1 MNSELDRI
9 FEQGLSDLT
18 RTPKTPLSD
27 EQIATAAKA
36 SRIGVVL
43 WLRMHVK
50 EILLCAISLVV
61 GIGCTLLVLHFTGVQ
76 RVAPEPAETVAA
88 VVCDTAMVADDAAAL
103 SDGPAT
109 TVVETQCIASLQID
123 QPVATSAKPNAKP
136 AVTAVETRHVT
147 SLQPQRPSVQAQA
160 ANPQTDAP
168 DVVRPTSDV
177 SQPEPVVIKR
187 TIVQRDT
194 VRVRES
200 VIVKDTVFVE

>member
-36 SRIGVVL
+36 SKIGVVL

-50 EILLCAISLVV
+50 EILLCAISLTV
-61 GIGCTLLVLHFTGVQ
+61 GVGGTLLVLHLAGNQKSVS
-76 RVAPEPAETVAA
+76 EPAEPVAA
-88 VVCDTAMVADDAAAL
+88 VVCDTAMVADDTGVF

-109 TVVETQCIASLQID
+109 TVVETECIASLQTD
-123 QPVATSAKPNAKP
+123 QPVATSATPKAKP
-136 AVTAVETRHVT
+136 AVTAVETRHGT

-177 SQPEPVVIKR
+177 SQPEPVVIKK

>member
-88 VVCDTAMVADDAAAL
+88 VVCDTTMGADD
-103 SDGPAT
+103 T
-109 TVVETQCIASLQID
+109 TLPPVEPT
-123 QPVATSAKPNAKP
+123 TSI
-136 AVTAVETRHVT
+136 VETRHGT
-147 SLQPQRPSVQAQA
+147 SLQPMSSSVQPQS

-168 DVVRPTSDV
+168 NVTRHTSHVTNPFPNVIRPTSDV

>member
-27 EQIATAAKA
+27 DQIATAAKA

-88 VVCDTAMVADDAAAL
+88 VVCDTAMVADD
-103 SDGPAT
+103 T
-109 TVVETQCIASLQID
+109 TLPPVEPT
-123 QPVATSAKPNAKP
+123 TSI
-136 AVTAVETRHVT
+136 VETRHGT
-147 SLQPQRPSVQAQA
+147 SLQPMSSSVQPQS

-168 DVVRPTSDV
+168 NVTRHTSHVTNPFPNVIRPTSDV

>member
-76 RVAPEPAETVAA
+76 RVAPEPEETVAA
-88 VVCDTAMVADDAAAL
+88 VVCDTAMVADD
-103 SDGPAT
+103 T
-109 TVVETQCIASLQID
+109 TLPPVEPT
-123 QPVATSAKPNAKP
+123 TSI
-136 AVTAVETRHVT
+136 VETRHGA
-147 SLQPQRPSVQAQA
+147 SLQPMSSSVQPQS

-168 DVVRPTSDV
+168 NVTRHKSLSKRHTSHVRCLTTRARRHQENHRPARHCACAGIGDS
-177 SQPEPVVIKR
+177 EGHR
-187 TIVQRDT
+187 
-194 VRVRES
+194 
-200 VIVKDTVFVE
+200 FC

>member
-61 GIGCTLLVLHFTGVQ
+61 GVGCTLLVLHFTGVQ

-109 TVVETQCIASLQID
+109 TVVETQCIASLQTNQSD
-123 QPVATSAKPNAKP
+123 NVSAKPNTKP
-136 AVTAVETRHVT
+136 GISTVETRRAA
-147 SLQPQRPSVQAQA
+147 SLQTGQTTNASAKQDTEA
-160 ANPQTDAP
+160 AA
-168 DVVRPTSDV
+168 S
-177 SQPEPVVIKR
+177 PVIVKK

-194 VRVRES
+194 VFINEA
-200 VIVKDTVFVE
+200 VIIKDTTYVP